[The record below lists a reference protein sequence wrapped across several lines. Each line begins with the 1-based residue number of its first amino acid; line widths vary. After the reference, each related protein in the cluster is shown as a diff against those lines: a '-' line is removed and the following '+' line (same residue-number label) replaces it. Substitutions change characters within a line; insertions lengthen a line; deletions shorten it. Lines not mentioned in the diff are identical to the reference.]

1 VDLFTRPRY
10 GLRQNSAYRISQ
22 LEIAGKI
29 MSKKITWPSLFFGPI
44 NLWSCPRQE
53 ELNTINAMKDVAY
66 YHDAAS
72 RVHRFNA
79 DTIEAAIKEREFLYY
94 LHSGRF
100 PE

>member
-1 VDLFTRPRY
+1 
-10 GLRQNSAYRISQ
+10 
-22 LEIAGKI
+22 LEITGEI

-44 NLWSCPRQE
+44 NLWNCPRQE

-79 DTIEAAIKEREFLYY
+79 DTIEKAIKEREFLYY

>member
-1 VDLFTRPRY
+1 M
-10 GLRQNSAYRISQ
+10 N
-22 LEIAGKI
+22 
-29 MSKKITWPSLFFGPI
+29 KKITWPSLFFGPI
-44 NLWSCPRQE
+44 NPWNCPRQE

-79 DTIEAAIKEREFLYY
+79 DTIETAIKEREFLYY
-94 LHSGRF
+94 LRSGRF

>member
-1 VDLFTRPRY
+1 
-10 GLRQNSAYRISQ
+10 
-22 LEIAGKI
+22 LEITGEI
-29 MSKKITWPSLFFGPI
+29 MSKKITWPELKLPAI
-44 NLWSCPRQE
+44 NLWNAPRQD
-53 ELNTINAMKDVAY
+53 ELRTINAMKDVAY

>member
-1 VDLFTRPRY
+1 MIKWPDLVFP
-10 GLRQNSAYRISQ
+10 
-22 LEIAGKI
+22 
-29 MSKKITWPSLFFGPI
+29 PI
-44 NLWSCPRQE
+44 CLWNAPRQE
-53 ELNTINAMKDVAY
+53 ELRTISAMKDVAY